1 MKKASKGLSI
11 VMAAGCFMGLASLA
25 ACGNKDEALN
35 VGAQY
40 VVAES
45 QLSALTYLDNGTAD
59 VAIIDSV
66 MAGYY
71 TSTGEYASKMQIVDG
86 LIFSEESYGI
96 AGRKEDKAFL
106 SKINEALLAIRETD
120 YATLAEK
127 YGLTTSVSLTA
138 DVTNPYAGATDN
150 SWEEIKQSK
159 KITIGYTVFAP
170 IAYTADSAD
179 AGADGKLTGFDI
191 ELARAVAA
199 WLNAQE
205 GTEIELE
212 FTEIDWNAK
221 ETLLKNGT
229 IDLIWNGLTITEDRE
244 TQMCISVP
252 YLYNKQV
259 AVVLKEDADKY
270 TTKESMKNA
279 IMTAETGSAG
289 ESVIKGD

>member
-1 MKKASKGLSI
+1 MKKAIKGLSI
-11 VMAAGCFMGLASLA
+11 VIAAGCFMGLA
-25 ACGNKDEALN
+25 ACGNKNEALN

-45 QLSALTYLDNGTAD
+45 QLSALTNLDTGAAD

-96 AGRKEDKAFL
+96 AGRKSDKSFL
-106 SKINEALLAIRETD
+106 SKINEALIEIRETD
-120 YATLAEK
+120 YAALAEK
-127 YGLTTSVSLTA
+127 YGLTASVSLTA
-138 DVTNPYAGATDN
+138 DVTNPYTGATDN
-150 SWEEIKQSK
+150 SWAEIKQSK

-170 IAYTADSAD
+170 IAYTADSA
-179 AGADGKLTGFDI
+179 GAEGKLTGFDV

-229 IDLIWNGLTITEDRE
+229 IDLIWNGLTITEERE
-244 TQMCISVP
+244 AQMCISVP

-259 AVVLKEDADKY
+259 AVVLKEDAAKY
-270 TTKESMKNA
+270 ATKESMKNA

-289 ESVIKGD
+289 EAVIKGD